1 MNKRMRE
8 IQAEI
13 QKKNAAVN
21 GFLAPGEGRDL
32 DKAEATL
39 NEIDDLQKEY
49 ELEERREAQ
58 SKATV
63 PETPIPEPSSAAKAF
78 AAAARAGFPRSEK
91 AMNEG
96 TSADGGYTVPEDIV
110 TQIQHYR
117 SAKRSLLNL
126 VSVIPVKTDSG
137 ARTFKT
143 RANQTGF
150 AQVGEAAA
158 IGAKNTP
165 QFTRLTYT
173 VKKYAGYFAVTNEL
187 LADSDAA
194 IVNEIVSWAGDESR
208 VTANKLI
215 LAQINSKDKVALAGL
230 DDIKKALNVTLG
242 QAFKATSKIITNDDG
257 LQYLDTLK
265 DNDGK
270 YLLQPNPA
278 DPMQL
283 RLCAG
288 ATIVPLEV
296 IPNDDM
302 PSADVYVKTA
312 DTEVA
317 AGKTYY
323 TLSGSDYSVVES
335 PAKASLGTYYE
346 KRAGVP
352 FVIGDLKEGIAY
364 FDRQQM
370 TLKQSDVAA
379 VGTGATALN
388 AFEDDLQLIRAIER
402 EDVKVRDAQ
411 AFVNGQIVL

>member
-13 QKKNAAVN
+13 LKKNAAVDN
-21 GFLAPGEGRDL
+21 YLTAGEGRDL

-39 NEIDDLQKEY
+39 NEIDALQKEY
-49 ELEERREAQ
+49 DLEERRETMKKADVPKEPAPEQ
-58 SKATV
+58 SDAV
-63 PETPIPEPSSAAKAF
+63 KAF
-78 AAAARAGFPRSEK
+78 AAAARDGFPRSK
-91 AMNEG
+91 SMNEG
-96 TSADGGYTVPEDIV
+96 TDADGGYTVPEDIV

-126 VSVIPVKTDSG
+126 VSVIPVKTNSG

-150 AQVGEAAA
+150 SQVGEGAA
-158 IGAKNTP
+158 IGSKATP

-194 IVNEIVSWAGDESR
+194 IANEIITWAGDESR

-215 LAQINSKDKVALAGL
+215 LAQINTQDKTTLAGL

-265 DNDGK
+265 DTDGK
-270 YLLQPNPA
+270 YVLQPNPA

-288 ATIVPLEV
+288 ATIVPIEV
-296 IPNDDM
+296 VPNDDM
-302 PSADVYVKTA
+302 PSD
-312 DTEVA
+312 
-317 AGKTYY
+317 
-323 TLSGSDYSVVES
+323 SD
-335 PAKASLGTYYE
+335 GI
-346 KRAGVP
+346 P

-364 FDRQQM
+364 FDRQTM
-370 TLKQSDVAA
+370 TLKQSDTAA
-379 VGTGATALN
+379 VGSGASALN
-388 AFEDDLQLIRAIER
+388 AFENDLLLIRAIER
-402 EDVKVRDAQ
+402 EDVKVRDAK
-411 AFVNGQIVL
+411 AFVNGRIATA